1 MAEVV
6 NALPDEPLAAIRAKV
21 LAVPERAVVLV
32 VPRGT
37 RALQSAVGAKVLAR
51 AVHDYRLRLAVVT
64 QDAEVYSYLRAAGLS
79 VFASVERAEAARR
92 WTVPPRPQGP
102 EDQRRPRTDAGTRSD
117 PEASRSWAESALGL
131 GLLLALLLAVG
142 LGAAFLLPEATIR
155 VRPATQDL
163 AAEVRLSV
171 VPDLEELDYEMVA
184 IPGRRITTVITG
196 TGSQATTSRRD
207 VPDAPAT
214 GNVLLINQRAVA
226 VTVPAGTIVATGT
239 GVSVRFRT
247 TSEAQLPGQVGASVS
262 VPVEAVD
269 PGPQGNVGP
278 YLINRVEGSLATQ
291 LSVVNEQ
298 PTSGGTIRQ
307 IGSVTEADR
316 ERLRQSLLQRLEV
329 EAQSALQSLL
339 EPGEAAIPGTLVRT
353 RILGEG
359 YDRILGEAAE
369 QITLTLRAEFE
380 ELAFSQADASRIA
393 LAGLQGAVPSGYELL
408 AEGLSFQIG
417 SSEVDEAGTPVIA
430 VVATGRVR
438 ALVEP
443 AEVEAMVLG
452 RPVEEAESILSR
464 SFALAEPATVSTT
477 PGWVRS
483 VPSFG
488 FRVHT
493 ELVY

>member
-6 NALPDEPLAAIRAKV
+6 NALPDEPLAAIRARV
-21 LAVPERAVVLV
+21 LAPPERVVILV

-37 RALQSAVGAKVLAR
+37 RALQTAVGAKVLAR
-51 AVHDYRLRLAVVT
+51 AVHDFRLRLAVVT
-64 QDAEVYSYLRAAGLS
+64 QDAEVYSQLRAAGLS

-92 WTVPPRPQGP
+92 WAVPPRPQGP
-102 EDQRRPRTDAGTRSD
+102 ESRRPDTDF
-117 PEASRSWAESALGL
+117 ASRAAPDANRSWAERVLGL
-131 GLLLALLLAVG
+131 GLLLALLLSVG
-142 LGAAFLLPEATIR
+142 VGAGLLLPEATIR

-171 VPDLEELDYEMVA
+171 APDLEELDYETVA

-214 GNVLLINQRAVA
+214 GSVLLINQRAVP
-226 VTVPAGTIVATGT
+226 VTVPAGTTLATGA

-247 TSEAQLPGQVGASVS
+247 MSDVQLPGQVGASMS
-262 VPVEAVD
+262 VPVEAID
-269 PGPQGNVGP
+269 PGPAGNVGP
-278 YLINRVEGSLATQ
+278 YLINRVEGALGTQ

-298 PTSGGTIRQ
+298 PTSGGTMRQ
-307 IGSVTEADR
+307 IGAVTETDR
-316 ERLRQSLLQRLEV
+316 ERLRESLLQRLEV
-329 EAQSALQSLL
+329 EARSALQALL
-339 EPGEAAIPGTLVRT
+339 QPGEAAIPGTLART

-369 QITLTLRAEFE
+369 QITLTLRAEYE
-380 ELAFSQADASRIA
+380 ELVFSEADASRIA
-393 LAGLQGAVPSGYELL
+393 LAGLQGAVPAGHELL
-408 AEGLSFQIG
+408 AEGLSFQVG
-417 SSEVDEAGTPVIA
+417 STEVDASGTPVIS
-430 VVATGRVR
+430 VVAMGRVR
-438 ALVEP
+438 ALIEP
-443 AEVEAMVLG
+443 DEVEELVLG
-452 RPVEEAESILSR
+452 RPVPEAESILNGS
-464 SFALAEPATVSTT
+464 LPLDEPAIISVS